1 MAEVSPIEAHTSQAA
16 AHVGLVRRALPFAYQ
31 GALLAGL
38 LVAFP
43 PLGATYETET
53 LLQLEAPA
61 AAGSNPLAA
70 IEAILAQKAAELR
83 RADGAQG
90 LHVSVERSITVDA
103 RGAREL
109 AITCRDSE
117 AKLALHLCNTL
128 VQHALHE
135 FKSQPIFAQ
144 AAPAVRTLGSRSLA
158 LGLGALAGLAFI
170 GLRLLLPVASRRAR
184 GWLASA
190 RQASPDGSAVAD
202 GESSARNRHL
212 SPPLDW
218 LSSTGSKSFGDR
230 SPHDSLILPYDASG
244 RPAQQAD
251 DAAAS
256 TRDELRALCDQ
267 LDLLA
272 KRGCFV
278 IRVSSDAASAAAKS
292 EIAAQLACSLA
303 ELGQPRVLL
312 LEADFDAPAVHRVMG
327 LQTPPFKGFSRQLY
341 ARARSGER
349 TPWSVARC
357 APNLSVLAEGT
368 LRTPGLLPS
377 MQFSQALAELR
388 RAYDIIVADGPIAG
402 SSADARALDGVADGV
417 MFAVSAGE
425 HASDGLKLAAEF
437 FGDKPLLWI
446 IHTHPSAA
454 RTPLP
459 SAPKESQLG
468 RDSQTTAPNR

>member
-1 MAEVSPIEAHTSQAA
+1 MSEVSLIEAHTSQAA
-16 AHVGLVRRALPFAYQ
+16 PDVGLVRRALPFAYQ

-53 LLQLEAPA
+53 LLQLGATPA
-61 AAGSNPLAA
+61 AGTEPMRAL
-70 IEAILAQKAAELR
+70 EALLAQKAAELR
-83 RADGAQG
+83 RAGGAHG
-90 LHVSVERSITVDA
+90 LHASAASANRSIALDA
-103 RGAREL
+103 RGAGEI
-109 AITCRDSE
+109 AITCRDGE
-117 AKLALHLCNTL
+117 AKSALQLCNTL

-144 AAPAVRTLGSRSLA
+144 ATPAARTLGSRSLA
-158 LGLGALAGLAFI
+158 LALGALAGFAFI
-170 GLRLLLPVASRRAR
+170 GLRLLLPAASHRAR
-184 GWLASA
+184 GWLARDPRAAFDRSA
-190 RQASPDGSAVAD
+190 PASQLDP
-202 GESSARNRHL
+202 SARNRHT

-218 LSSTGSKSFGDR
+218 LGNTGNKSFGDR
-230 SPHDSLILPYDASG
+230 SPHDSLILPYDVSG
-244 RPAQQAD
+244 RREDRAD
-251 DAAAS
+251 DAATT

-292 EIAAQLACSLA
+292 EIAAQLASSLA
-303 ELGQPRVLL
+303 ELGQRRVLL
-312 LEADFDAPAVHRVMG
+312 LEADFDAPAVHRAVG
-327 LQTPPFKGFSRQLY
+327 LQTPAFKGFSRQLY

-377 MQFSQALAELR
+377 VQFSQALAELR

-402 SSADARALDGVADGV
+402 STADARALDGVADGV
-417 MFAVSAGE
+417 MFAVSAGA
-425 HASDGLKLAAEF
+425 HASDGLKLASQF

-446 IHTHPSAA
+446 IHTHLPAA
-454 RTPLP
+454 RG
-459 SAPKESQLG
+459 QRLG
-468 RDSQTTAPNR
+468 AAS